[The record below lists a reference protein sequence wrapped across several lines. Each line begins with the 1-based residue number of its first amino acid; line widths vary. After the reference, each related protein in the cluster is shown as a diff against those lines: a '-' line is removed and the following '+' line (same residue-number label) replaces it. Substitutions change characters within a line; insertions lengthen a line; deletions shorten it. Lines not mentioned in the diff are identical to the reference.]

1 MSLPED
7 VITEILS
14 RTPATSLLRFKCVC
28 KSWHKIITD
37 PTFILKH
44 HQTITRLPESE
55 VVMISR
61 RSNATNRRVFSLL
74 RSPADASDVVDLD
87 LPTFL
92 NDMFGHVRL
101 VGPCNGV
108 VCLYGYYDNIELWNP
123 TIRCFKN
130 IPASELP
137 RPPHSK
143 IRGGDLGLG
152 FDPKTQDI
160 KVLQILF
167 CVLMDSQ
174 IVYQVEIYS
183 SRMNSWKKLETYMP
197 ANIMC
202 YNLWS
207 MVYKN
212 QNFCWWAQDK
222 NNVEVI
228 LSFDMVD
235 EVFEMT
241 ELPFDVE
248 PLGGQHRTTRAIVPL
263 KESLVLIVYRQRDD
277 DKVFDMWT
285 LNEAGGGVEAW
296 SKLRSIGPIPGVEK
310 VLGFWNKD
318 EFILESGTGEMVVY
332 NRITREM
339 KNLGIYGKRSKLE
352 VVVMTESLFS
362 MD

>member
-28 KSWHKIITD
+28 KSWCKIIDD
-37 PTFILKH
+37 PAFILKH
-44 HQTITRLPESE
+44 HQTISRLPESE

-74 RSPADASDVVDLD
+74 RNPGDVVDLD
-87 LPTFL
+87 LPTLL

-123 TIRCFKN
+123 AIRCFKK
-130 IPASELP
+130 ILSSELP
-137 RPPHSK
+137 RPPNSK

-152 FDPKTQDI
+152 FDPNTQDI
-160 KVLQILF
+160 KVLQILY
-167 CVLMDSQ
+167 CVSMNSQ
-174 IVYQVEIYS
+174 IAYQVEIYS
-183 SRMNSWKKLETYMP
+183 SRKNSWKKLGTHVP

-228 LSFDMVD
+228 LSFNMVD
-235 EVFEMT
+235 EVFETT
-241 ELPFDVE
+241 ELPSDVE

-263 KESLVLIVYRQRDD
+263 KESLVLIVYRQRED
-277 DKVFDMWT
+277 DKVFDMWI
-285 LNEAGGGVEAW
+285 LNEVGGGGGDEAW
-296 SKLRSIGPIPGVEK
+296 SKLMSIGPIPGVEK
-310 VLGFWNKD
+310 VLGFWNTY
-318 EFILESGTGEMVVY
+318 ECILESGTGEMVLY
-332 NRITREM
+332 NRVTRET

-352 VVVMTESLFS
+352 VIVMTESLFS